1 VIVWFLSGEFRD
13 SLLERPTPAAEG
25 IMVGIELRC
34 DYGADDLRALARIS
48 RDAKQARR
56 LMALAGVADGVSRTD
71 AAAIGLMDRQT
82 LRDWVHRFN
91 EQGPDGLLDRKS
103 TGPKPKL
110 TADQRTTL
118 MEIVTAGPDPEIDG
132 VVRWRC
138 GDLAA
143 VIKARFGV
151 GYHESSIG
159 KLLRSLGFS
168 HVSARP
174 RHPKQDPKMIET
186 FKKTSRKSWRKA

>member
-1 VIVWFLSGEFRD
+1 
-13 SLLERPTPAAEG
+13 
-25 IMVGIELRC
+25 MVGIELR
-34 DYGADDLRALARIS
+34 DNYSADDLRALARKS

-56 LMALAGVADGVSRTD
+56 LMALAGVADGLSRTD

-91 EQGPDGLLDRKS
+91 AQGPEGLIDRKS

-110 TADQRTTL
+110 TTDQRATL
-118 MEIVTAGPDPEIDG
+118 KEIVTAGPDPEIDG

-138 GDLAA
+138 GDL
-143 VIKARFGV
+143 VKLIKSRFGV
-151 GYHESSIG
+151 DYHESSIG

-174 RHPKQDPKMIET
+174 RHPKQNLET
-186 FKKTSRKSWRKA
+186 TEAFKKTSRKRWQNA

>member
-1 VIVWFLSGEFRD
+1 
-13 SLLERPTPAAEG
+13 
-25 IMVGIELRC
+25 MVGIELRC
-34 DYGADDLRALARIS
+34 DYGADDLRALARKS

-56 LMALAGVADGVSRTD
+56 LMALAGVADGMSRTD

-118 MEIVTAGPDPEIDG
+118 KEIVTAGPDREIDG

-143 VIKARFGV
+143 VIETRFGV
-151 GYHESSIG
+151 KYHESSVG

-174 RHPKQDPKMIET
+174 RHPKQDPEMIET
-186 FKKTSRKSWRKA
+186 FKKTSHIFWRKA

>member
-1 VIVWFLSGEFRD
+1 
-13 SLLERPTPAAEG
+13 
-25 IMVGIELRC
+25 MVGIELRD
-34 DYGADDLRALARIS
+34 DYSAGDLRALARKS

-56 LMALAGVADGVSRTD
+56 LMALAGVADGLSRTS

-91 EQGPDGLLDRKS
+91 EQGPEGLIDRKS
-103 TGPKPKL
+103 TGPKFRL
-110 TADQRTTL
+110 TAQQRASL
-118 MEIVTAGPDPEIDG
+118 KEIVTVGPDPEIDG

-138 GDLAA
+138 ADL
-143 VIKARFGV
+143 VKLVKARFGV
-151 GYHESSIG
+151 DYHESSIG

-174 RHPKQDPKMIET
+174 RHPKQNPETIDT
-186 FKKTSRKSWRKA
+186 FKKTSHRRWRKA

>member
-1 VIVWFLSGEFRD
+1 
-13 SLLERPTPAAEG
+13 
-25 IMVGIELRC
+25 MVGIELRD
-34 DYGADDLRALARIS
+34 DYRADDLRALARKS

-56 LMALAGVADGVSRTD
+56 LMALAGVADGLSRTD

-91 EQGPDGLLDRKS
+91 EQGPVGLIDRKS

-118 MEIVTAGPDPEIDG
+118 KAMVTAGPEPEIDG

-138 GDLAA
+138 ADLAT

-151 GYHESSIG
+151 DYHESSIG

-174 RHPKQDPKMIET
+174 RHPKQDPEAIEA
-186 FKKTSRKSWRKA
+186 FKKTSPNYWRKA